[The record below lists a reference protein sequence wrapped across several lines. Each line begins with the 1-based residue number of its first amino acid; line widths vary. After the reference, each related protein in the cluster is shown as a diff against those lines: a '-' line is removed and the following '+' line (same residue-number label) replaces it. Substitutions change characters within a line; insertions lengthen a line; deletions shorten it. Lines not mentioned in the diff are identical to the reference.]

1 MSYIISPKEKIM
13 NAILLE
19 GSNEESG
26 IKKLSTHLITDY
38 L

>member
-13 NAILLE
+13 NAILLK

-26 IKKLSTHLITDY
+26 IKNRSNHLITDCI
-38 L
+38 